1 MRGEP
6 ATREDILEFLQEGRW
21 NSVLDPDEIAML
33 QGVLEVSQTQVRDV
47 MVPRSQ
53 MVVLERD
60 APKAEILKAIVESG
74 HSRYPV
80 IGEDRDEVIGVLLAK
95 DILRYFVETPDQE
108 FDLRKFIRPAIV
120 IPESKR
126 LNTLLKEF
134 RISRNHLAI
143 VVDEYGA
150 TAGLLTIE
158 DVLEEIVG
166 EIGDEYDA
174 QEAEPIQK
182 QDGNRFQVLALTRIE
197 DFNEYFGSE
206 LNDEDYDTVGGLV
219 MYELGRLPRR
229 GESVS
234 LGGFRFKVLQAD
246 RRRLHTLEVTPGI
259 AGCGRLTVT
268 GVPLFSRLAGSRTVR
283 GRLSAVLAG
292 LALPLAFA
300 PFGLYLIAPL
310 SLAILFWSW
319 NAAPREAAWRG
330 FWFGAA
336 AFAAGTW
343 WIYVSVRLVGGTPLP
358 VAVLLLAGLIAIMA
372 AWIAACGYLAA
383 RLRGPSPAINAC
395 LLTPALW
402 VLAEWL
408 RGWVLTGFPVAEHRL
423 WADRWAA
430 RRLGAASV
438 ASTR

>member
-1 MRGEP
+1 MNDKEQDHDIDDDEPTLYGRLRRLMKGEP
-6 ATREDILEFLQEGRW
+6 ATREDIVDFLKEGRW

-33 QGVLEVSQTQVRDV
+33 QGVLEVAETQVRDV

-60 APKAEILKAIVESG
+60 APKEETLKAIVESG

-80 IGEDRDEVIGVLLAK
+80 IGEDRDDVVGVLLAK
-95 DILRYFVETPDQE
+95 DILRHFVEAPDQD
-108 FDLRKFIRPAIV
+108 FDLRKFIRPAII

-134 RISRNHLAI
+134 RINRNHLAI

-197 DFNEYFGSE
+197 DFNQYFSSA
-206 LNDEDYDTVGGLV
+206 LSDEDYDTVGGLV

-234 LGGFRFKVLQAD
+234 VRGFRFKVLQAD
-246 RRRLHTLEVTPGI
+246 RRRLHTLEVT
-259 AGCGRLTVT
+259 R
-268 GVPLFSRLAGSRTVR
+268 
-283 GRLSAVLAG
+283 
-292 LALPLAFA
+292 
-300 PFGLYLIAPL
+300 
-310 SLAILFWSW
+310 
-319 NAAPREAAWRG
+319 
-330 FWFGAA
+330 
-336 AFAAGTW
+336 
-343 WIYVSVRLVGGTPLP
+343 GTP
-358 VAVLLLAGLIAIMA
+358 ASAG
-372 AWIAACGYLAA
+372 
-383 RLRGPSPAINAC
+383 
-395 LLTPALW
+395 
-402 VLAEWL
+402 
-408 RGWVLTGFPVAEHRL
+408 
-423 WADRWAA
+423 
-430 RRLGAASV
+430 
-438 ASTR
+438 

>member
-1 MRGEP
+1 MNDTTSGDSDQEPTLYGRLRRLVKGEP
-6 ATREDILEFLQEGRW
+6 STREEIVQFLAEGHW
-21 NSVLDPDEIAML
+21 NSVLDPDEVAML
-33 QGVLEVSQTQVRDV
+33 QGVLAVSQTQVRDV

-60 APKAEILKAIVESG
+60 APKEEIFRTIVESG

-80 IGEDRDEVIGVLLAK
+80 IGEDRDEVVGVLLAK
-95 DILRYFVETPDQE
+95 DVLRYFVETPDQE
-108 FDLRKFIRPAIV
+108 FDMRRFIRPAIV

-197 DFNEYFGSE
+197 DFNEYFGTDLS
-206 LNDEDYDTVGGLV
+206 DEDYDTVGGLV

-234 LGGFRFKVLQAD
+234 VGGFRFKVLQAD
-246 RRRLHTLEVTPGI
+246 RRRLHMLEVTPE
-259 AGCGRLTVT
+259 
-268 GVPLFSRLAGSRTVR
+268 
-283 GRLSAVLAG
+283 
-292 LALPLAFA
+292 A
-300 PFGLYLIAPL
+300 PAP
-310 SLAILFWSW
+310 
-319 NAAPREAAWRG
+319 AA
-330 FWFGAA
+330 
-336 AFAAGTW
+336 
-343 WIYVSVRLVGGTPLP
+343 
-358 VAVLLLAGLIAIMA
+358 
-372 AWIAACGYLAA
+372 
-383 RLRGPSPAINAC
+383 
-395 LLTPALW
+395 
-402 VLAEWL
+402 
-408 RGWVLTGFPVAEHRL
+408 
-423 WADRWAA
+423 
-430 RRLGAASV
+430 
-438 ASTR
+438 